1 MELLKI
7 SAPDWSKEVSSRSK
21 TEPLLPRIVGRGEV
35 LVELLLRH
43 HTLHLIEHPFL
54 DQPLG
59 ALWIPEMIFK
69 KMSQMVLVFDSRV
82 PH

>member
-1 MELLKI
+1 M
-7 SAPDWSKEVSSRSK
+7 
-21 TEPLLPRIVGRGEV
+21 

-43 HTLHLIEHPFL
+43 HALHLIEHPFL

-69 KMSQMVLVFDSRV
+69 NVSQMVLVYDSRV
-82 PH
+82 PQLTYIWMSLPGASGLGNLTM

>member
-1 MELLKI
+1 M
-7 SAPDWSKEVSSRSK
+7 
-21 TEPLLPRIVGRGEV
+21 

-59 ALWIPEMIFK
+59 ALWIPDDEK
-69 KMSQMVLVFDSRV
+69 CEPLVLVYDSQV
-82 PH
+82 PQLTCIWMSLPGASGLGNPTRG